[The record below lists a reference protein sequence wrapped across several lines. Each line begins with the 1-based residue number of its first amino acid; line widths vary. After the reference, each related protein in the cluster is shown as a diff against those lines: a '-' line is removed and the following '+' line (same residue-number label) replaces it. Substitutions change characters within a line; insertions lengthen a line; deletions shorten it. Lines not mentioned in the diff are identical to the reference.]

1 MNASKILP
9 CLIVAFATSALS
21 VKAQAPAAPV
31 KPGSPPAKL
40 TARDIRVHD
49 FAQEHKETKFKPGT
63 RELPDELTV
72 TRSDRIRIYGKRRID
87 GAPNV
92 RGRGTGHLGKL
103 VLLPPGDRKG
113 TLSLKRDFGTTFY
126 FAVLELPDDALNSH
140 PIKLKEGKSYEWS
153 VKSENG
159 RTILRVVDGN
169 GVEIGSNAAE
179 TDKVLGVGFAATVR
193 TQGNEVDLT
202 MTYDK

>member
-1 MNASKILP
+1 
-9 CLIVAFATSALS
+9 
-21 VKAQAPAAPV
+21 
-31 KPGSPPAKL
+31 
-40 TARDIRVHD
+40 
-49 FAQEHKETKFKPGT
+49 
-63 RELPDELTV
+63 
-72 TRSDRIRIYGKRRID
+72 
-87 GAPNV
+87 
-92 RGRGTGHLGKL
+92 
-103 VLLPPGDRKG
+103 
-113 TLSLKRDFGTTFY
+113 
-126 FAVLELPDDALNSH
+126 
-140 PIKLKEGKSYEWS
+140 